1 MLKDQSATKKVHRS
15 KKLGNPRTDAG
26 KMPQPDLVE
35 LFSEAFV
42 REYDPSQPGESA
54 TEKWESLRVNMHLTA
69 LVTFWKK
76 TLKSCDW
83 FEAKS
88 TELTPVIES
97 KRAAFFEYKPSPS
110 GKNLKNLGLPGARSS
125 KPPGVAQMHTEQSSA
140 KPLIQL
146 LQQATSE

>member
-1 MLKDQSATKKVHRS
+1 MLKDQSATKEVHRS
-15 KKLGNPRTDAG
+15 KKLGNVRTDVS

-69 LVTFWKK
+69 LATFWKK

-97 KRAAFFEYKPSPS
+97 ERAATIEYKPYPS

-125 KPPGVAQMHTEQSSA
+125 KPPGVAQMNTEQSSA
-140 KPLIQL
+140 KPLRQL